1 VFTILRFGTG
11 KVSMHLYK
19 VYNLHIYVHNV
30 EVIVEEDLLPSH
42 VNSEFSWDSSC
53 KEIWYSVSSNFSL

>member
-1 VFTILRFGTG
+1 
-11 KVSMHLYK
+11 MHLYK